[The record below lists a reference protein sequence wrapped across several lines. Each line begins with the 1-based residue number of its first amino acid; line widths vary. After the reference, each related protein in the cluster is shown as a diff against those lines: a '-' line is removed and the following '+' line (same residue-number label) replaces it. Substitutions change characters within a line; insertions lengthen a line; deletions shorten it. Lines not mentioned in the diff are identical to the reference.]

1 MTRDHPTDD
10 VEGTAL
16 VRETREAA
24 GVVARMLADPDR
36 IAPLAAALAARPPR
50 IAAICGRGSSGHAG
64 VHLRY
69 LLEAKLGIPVST
81 TAPSVVTALDARLD
95 LAGALFVVISQSG
108 RSPDLVAATRAA
120 RAAGALT
127 VALVNDDASPVAEAA
142 ERVLPIGAGPERSVA
157 ATKSVIGAMALG
169 ALLVARVTGDTDL
182 LAALAR
188 LPERLER
195 ACGLDWSPAGEALAG
210 ATAAFVTGRGYGF
223 SAAREIALKAMEVL
237 RLPVL
242 AYSAAELPHGPRAA
256 VGARTPVLALRVGD
270 ETAAAV
276 DALVGALD
284 AADLPPHLAGGPA
297 TRLPWIGDDHPVC
310 DAIAFLAPAYMMIA
324 RTARAMGYDPDAPPH
339 LEKVTETL

>member
-1 MTRDHPTDD
+1 
-10 VEGTAL
+10 
-16 VRETREAA
+16 
-24 GVVARMLADPDR
+24 MLADPGR
-36 IAPLAAALAARPPR
+36 IAPLAATLAARRPR
-50 IAAICGRGSSGHAG
+50 LAAICGRGSSGHAG

-69 LLEAKLGIPVST
+69 LIEARLGIPVT
-81 TAPSVVTALDARLD
+81 MTAPSVVTALGRSLD

-127 VALVNDDASPVAEAA
+127 VAIVNDDASPAAEAA
-142 ERVLPIGAGPERSVA
+142 EWVLPIAAGQERSVA
-157 ATKSVIGAMALG
+157 ATKTVVGAMALG
-169 ALLVARVTGDTDL
+169 ALLVGRVGEDEAL
-182 LAALAR
+182 RAALGR
-188 LPERLER
+188 LPERLEH
-195 ACGLDWSPAGEALAG
+195 ACALDWSPAGAALAG
-210 ATAAFVTGRGYGF
+210 ASAAFVTGRGYGF
-223 SAAREIALKAMEVL
+223 PAAREIALKAMEVL

-256 VGARTPVLALRVGD
+256 VGPRTPVLALRVGD

-284 AADLPPHLAGGPA
+284 AAGLPPHLAGGPA
-297 TRLPWIGDDHPVC
+297 TRLPWIGDDHPVT